1 MLPQEFT
8 RDEDKAKYN
17 LEKMNSITNQR
28 KEAGWILL
36 EGFLSLG
43 RNWIK
48 TSISKILRF
57 FKSVFRK
64 ENCSINQDLLANP
77 IYKETV
83 FNEFTIKKRALS
95 CLRLLLETID
105 LNADENKSLLK

>member
-1 MLPQEFT
+1 VPEPLITTALQQTNGLIFGVLPQEFI
-8 RDEDKAKYN
+8 RDEDKARYN

-43 RNWIK
+43 RSWIK
-48 TSISKILRF
+48 ASISKILRF

-64 ENCSINQDLLANP
+64 ENCSIN
-77 IYKETV
+77 
-83 FNEFTIKKRALS
+83 
-95 CLRLLLETID
+95 
-105 LNADENKSLLK
+105 